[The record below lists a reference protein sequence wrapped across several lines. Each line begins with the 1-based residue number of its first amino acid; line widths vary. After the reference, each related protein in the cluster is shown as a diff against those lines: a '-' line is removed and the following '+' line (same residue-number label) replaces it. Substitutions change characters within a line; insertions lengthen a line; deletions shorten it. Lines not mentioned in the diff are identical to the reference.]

1 MSKPGIAAI
10 WCRVSTSDQR
20 ELSLDA
26 QEKAVRQALAQA
38 GFETPSKYLLK
49 VDWTS
54 LDLMACPQ
62 FQLLQKWITTGDSRP
77 RGARPGP
84 ATGPGITAP
93 GFSR

>member
-26 QEKAVRQALAQA
+26 QENAVRQALAQA

-49 VDWTS
+49 VD
-54 LDLMACPQ
+54 
-62 FQLLQKWITTGDSRP
+62 
-77 RGARPGP
+77 
-84 ATGPGITAP
+84 
-93 GFSR
+93 